1 MARDR
6 SGLRRE
12 AERLYVE
19 GGAGIKEI
27 VGLLDVPTSTV
38 NSWRWRNKW
47 KKKRDER
54 EKRLN
59 DISTS
64 LNKLRDSMLAHALKT
79 LDHRDVMA
87 ALKVDKEIREQRPGR
102 EDDPAVFLRFLRL
115 LTEILKERAPAAV
128 AAIHDNY
135 DLIIRGFK
143 ERFDS

>member
-27 VGLLDVPTSTV
+27 VGLLDVPESTM
-38 NSWRWRNKW
+38 SRWRTKGRW
-47 KKKRDER
+47 SKKRQER
-54 EKRLN
+54 ENRLKE
-59 DISTS
+59 IEGS
-64 LNKLRDSMLAHALKT
+64 LKKLRDSMLAHALKT

-87 ALKVDKEIREQRPGR
+87 ALKVDKEIRDQRPGR

-115 LTEILKERAPAAV
+115 LINILKERAPAAV
-128 AAIHDNY
+128 ATIHDNY